1 MCIKNNIILSFSLQT
16 VIVSFLSSLILFGSV
31 TYYAFCSFKAELN
44 SVNLLITTIK
54 LENALFLEKLNLENS
69 LQAAKILSLEKAIAS
84 TPTIHTVAVSQPILD
99 VEIIKFIE
107 DIVSRT
113 KPSVVLTH
121 FGGDLNVDHRVV
133 NQAVI
138 TACRPTSDQ
147 CVKKILFFEVPSSTE
162 WQIPSNEEA
171 FIPNWFEDISESL
184 DVKIKAL
191 EQYAFE
197 LRDWPHPRSVKGV
210 KHLAHWRGASCGVNA
225 AEAFI
230 LGRRTP

>member
-1 MCIKNNIILSFSLQT
+1 MLPVTSMLVVAAHPDDEVLGCGGYIAARVRSGDEVAVMF
-16 VIVSFLSSLILFGSV
+16 VSDGVTSREGNLGASEIAIRRQAAMSAAKVLGVKDVLFGDFPDNKLDSV
-31 TYYAFCSFKAELN
+31 
-44 SVNLLITTIK
+44 
-54 LENALFLEKLNLENS
+54 
-69 LQAAKILSLEKAIAS
+69 
-84 TPTIHTVAVSQPILD
+84 PIL
-99 VEIIKFIE
+99 EIIKFIE
-107 DIVSRT
+107 GIVSRT

-121 FGGDLNVDHRVV
+121 FGGDLNVDHRIV

-147 CVKKILFFEVPSSTE
+147 CVKQILFFEVPSSTE
-162 WQIPSNEEA
+162 WQIPSKDEA

-197 LRDWPHPRSVKGV
+197 LRDWPHPRSVEGV

>member
-1 MCIKNNIILSFSLQT
+1 MLPVTSILVVAAHPDDEVLGCGGYMASRVRSGNEVAVMF
-16 VIVSFLSSLILFGSV
+16 VSDGVTSRDGNLGASEIATRRQAAISAAKVLGVKDVLFGDFPDNKLDSV
-31 TYYAFCSFKAELN
+31 
-44 SVNLLITTIK
+44 
-54 LENALFLEKLNLENS
+54 
-69 LQAAKILSLEKAIAS
+69 
-84 TPTIHTVAVSQPILD
+84 PIL
-99 VEIIKFIE
+99 EIIKFIE
-107 DIVSRT
+107 DIVART

-147 CVKKILFFEVPSSTE
+147 CVKQILFFEIPSSTE
-162 WQIPSNEEA
+162 WQIPSKDGA

-184 DVKIKAL
+184 NAKIKAL

-197 LRDWPHPRSVKGV
+197 LRDWPHPRSVEGV
-210 KHLAHWRGASCGVNA
+210 KYLAHWRGASCGVNA